1 MKAERFRRTKQ
12 VMASSAIA
20 LVVAALTFGVSSA
33 VLRPASSPFA
43 APSGAAFTI
52 SSAIYASPACS
63 GSTVLLYPGVT
74 DCAVLSV
81 HNNLNVPITVQSL
94 STTIASPPAGCG
106 ASNFSLPSFSGT
118 MSVPANETV
127 STSGLPISLID
138 IGNQDACKGVTVNFT
153 YTGNAQYTDT
163 TSTSLAAT
171 PLLPVL
177 GQPVSLTATV
187 TASNP
192 STDPNGP
199 TGTVTFYVCP
209 TSACASRTALGT
221 AAVGSDGKATLS
233 TLSLLLGTN
242 HVEAVYGGS
251 GTDFSGSTS
260 NVLALPIVAV
270 ITAPSNVTNGLNT
283 TPGKNSSTSPAVAF
297 TGADIAGM
305 VAGGLALIGVGSI
318 LVLAVRRRRRTVR
331 S

>member
-1 MKAERFRRTKQ
+1 MKPERFKRTKS
-12 VMASSAIA
+12 VVASSVIA

-43 APSGAAFTI
+43 AAPGTAFTI

-63 GSTVLLYPGVT
+63 GSTVLLYPSVT
-74 DCAVLSV
+74 DCAVLTV
-81 HNNLNVPITVQSL
+81 HNNLTVPITVQSL
-94 STTIASPPAGCG
+94 STTIVSPPAGCG
-106 ASNFSLPSFSGT
+106 ASNFSLPTFSGN
-118 MSVPANETV
+118 MSVPANGTV
-127 STSGLPISLID
+127 NTTGLPISLVD
-138 IGNQDACKGVTVNFT
+138 TGTNQDACQGVTVNFT
-153 YTGNAQYTDT
+153 YTGSAQYTDA

-187 TASNP
+187 TAANA

-209 TSACASRTALGT
+209 TSACTSRTSLGT
-221 AAVGSDGKATLS
+221 ASVGSDGKATLS
-233 TLSLLLGTN
+233 TLSLLIGTN

-251 GTDFSGSTS
+251 GTDFTGSTS
-260 NVLALPIVAV
+260 NVLSFPIVAV
-270 ITAPSNVTNGLNT
+270 ITAPSNATNGSGT
-283 TPGKNSSTSPAVAF
+283 TKPATSPTVAF

-305 VAGGLALIGVGSI
+305 AAGGLVLIGAGTF
-318 LVLAVRRRRRTVR
+318 LMLAVRRRKRTAE